1 MQQNPEH
8 YPHSSRKNLDKEEDN
23 DLLVRFTWLG
33 ISLAMMLISI
43 PILDAIIQDPE
54 IRWGFLLMILILCA
68 SLLVV
73 KTYPRMGYRP
83 APDISAT
90 LARDDPDAAERELMV
105 ITNALHG
112 APYSQM
118 LAYLELREM
127 LVRRFML
134 LHHLPRAEAEARLAD
149 PKTAK
154 LWIRDEQLLWL
165 LTFDF
170 KRAYDSES
178 LETPQGQIVVQ
189 EFNRIFPELLRKLEA
204 LK

>member
-1 MQQNPEH
+1 MQQDPEH
-8 YPHSSRKNLDKEEDN
+8 NVHSSRKSLDKEDDN

-33 ISLAMMLISI
+33 IALAMMLLSI
-43 PILDAIIQDPE
+43 PLLDAIIQDPE
-54 IRWGFLLMILILCA
+54 VRWGFLLMILVLCA
-68 SLLVV
+68 ALLVV

-83 APDISAT
+83 APDVST
-90 LARDDPDAAERELMV
+90 TMMRNDPDAAERELMV

-154 LWIRDEQLLWL
+154 LWIGDEQLLWL
-165 LTFDF
+165 LTYDF
-170 KRAYDSES
+170 KGTYDSEG
-178 LETPQGQIVVQ
+178 LETQQGKMMVQ
-189 EFNRIFPELLRKLEA
+189 EFNKAFPGLLRKLEA
-204 LK
+204 MK